1 MANATPL
8 RERFSGR
15 FRVTPSCW
23 IWTAGKD
30 GEGYGQIANTNRNE
44 RAHRVS
50 YRLHVGPIPEGMQV
64 LHKCDNP
71 SCVNPEHLF
80 LGTCADNM
88 VDKKAKKRANVAR
101 GERHYLSKL
110 TNEQVLAIR
119 ASDAVQARLCEQYG
133 VRPST
138 ISDIKHLKRWRHV

>member
-1 MANATPL
+1 
-8 RERFSGR
+8 
-15 FRVTPSCW
+15 
-23 IWTAGKD
+23 
-30 GEGYGQIANTNRNE
+30 
-44 RAHRVS
+44 
-50 YRLHVGPIPEGMQV
+50 MQV
-64 LHKCDNP
+64 LHKYDNP
-71 SCVNPEHLF
+71 ACVNPDHLF
-80 LGTCADNM
+80 LGTQADNM
-88 VDKKAKKRANVAR
+88 ADKKAKKRANVAR